1 VIRLELTSGGR
12 TRLDCI
18 SLELDADAGVEY
30 EPGTWGKI
38 KALWK

>member
-1 VIRLELTSGGR
+1 V
-12 TRLDCI
+12 DYI
-18 SLELDADAGVEY
+18 SLELDASAGVEY